1 MQDTESAAACA
12 GHFNQCILPFPF
24 LPWTYLLPLP
34 YPQHQACFQKIP
46 RLLDK
51 DTDPSPRNLHGQ
63 ELVLAWHHRGEN
75 LETLGG
81 TIRLKNCKM
90 FIYQYVRVH
99 TDMYAYILLHSL
111 NYRYVPVHTS
121 TYLFSHHIIWVLP
134 HGLGQWSTSF
144 VYTLVRNHAIV
155 HHDVNRLVPCCTGAF
170 QVYRI
175 LRDLENL
182 GWCTGMN
189 WYVHVLWRFKAVYSG
204 ILKIS
209 LRILYTWNGPVQDGT
224 RRFTSSYTIAWFRT
238 RVYTEDVLL
247 FPMQWIS
254 PS

>member
-1 MQDTESAAACA
+1 MDVSATTVSNRPANLFHTASIRAVVTRGFPLLLIRSGRLSTWVYRCNTACTMWS
-12 GHFNQCILPFPF
+12 P
-24 LPWTYLLPLP
+24 
-34 YPQHQACFQKIP
+34 K
-46 RLLDK
+46 
-51 DTDPSPRNLHGQ
+51 SPRYLQHVIKIHVCTCTYQ
-63 ELVLAWHHRGEN
+63 YVL
-75 LETLGG
+75 
-81 TIRLKNCKM
+81 
-90 FIYQYVRVH
+90 YVRVH
-99 TDMYAYILLHSL
+99 TEMYAYILLYSL
-111 NYRYVPVHTS
+111 YDRYVPVHTI
-121 TYLFSHHIIWVLP
+121 TYTYSHHIIRVLP
-134 HGLGQWSTSF
+134 HGLGEWSTSS

-155 HHDVNRLVPCCTGAF
+155 YDDVNRLVLSCTGPF

-175 LRDLENL
+175 LRDLENHV
-182 GWCTGMN
+182 WCTGMN
-189 WYVHVLWRFKAVYSG
+189 WYVPVLWRFMAVYSG